1 MHFAFT
7 EQQLEFRDAV
17 RQVLAKEC
25 TTDDVRAAYDAP
37 AGRGPPAGPPWPS
50 SGSPA

>member
-7 EQQLEFRDAV
+7 DQQLEFRDAV

-25 TTDDVRAAYDAP
+25 TTDDVRAAYDVPDGPVA
-37 AGRGPPAGPPWPS
+37 AVGRHWPTS
-50 SGSPA
+50 A